1 MLPALAPG
9 SARRPRRGEL
19 VSNWLA
25 RRSAY
30 DLLPD
35 RQLSLPVS
43 TISQWCVSRS
53 SKANVI
59 FSSTGVPPLVANAQ
73 ADKTGVPY
81 RLRGSEPPPGRR
93 SHERK
98 LMIAR
103 AVKVFKR
110 NRPGRV
116 KPRRVMDQ
124 SGPTLEAFP
133 GSATILAMW
142 IVRPRRDSTCCGCGL
157 KAMSR

>member
-9 SARRPRRGEL
+9 SARRPRRGGS
-19 VSNWLA
+19 VCNWLA

-35 RQLSLPVS
+35 RQLSLPVA

-53 SKANVI
+53 SKAKTSDHLLVDGCP
-59 FSSTGVPPLVANAQ
+59 TLVANAQ
-73 ADKTGVPY
+73 ADETGVPY
-81 RLRGSEPPPGRR
+81 RLKGSEPPPSRR
-93 SHERK
+93 SHEGR
-98 LMIAR
+98 LMIAG
-103 AVKVFKR
+103 AVKVFKG

-116 KPRRVMDQ
+116 KPRGIMDQ

-133 GSATILAMW
+133 VSATVLVMW
-142 IVRPRRDSTCCGCGL
+142 VVRLWRDSTCCGCGL
-157 KAMSR
+157 